1 MHIIPRDRHFAQVR
15 HHGCNAASTRYRRR
29 QSITVCLHQE
39 LAKCQLATPTS
50 MSSADDQQRAA
61 ALAMHVKEFVV
72 WIESDN
78 SPLAPENVN
87 LLHGFESI
95 SEKAEWFLDLHRWVQ
110 VFKRFHA

>member
-1 MHIIPRDRHFAQVR
+1 
-15 HHGCNAASTRYRRR
+15 
-29 QSITVCLHQE
+29 
-39 LAKCQLATPTS
+39 
-50 MSSADDQQRAA
+50 
-61 ALAMHVKEFVV
+61 MHVKEFVV